1 MLEVAVTFCGNVAV
15 QLPPGFVGVSVAV
28 VVVVVPPEA
37 WMTSMMQLE
46 PYAHAANRPVV
57 LVLP

>member
-1 MLEVAVTFCGNVAV
+1 MTFCGNVAV